1 MTSIFSG
8 AFSTN
13 DEIST
18 SRIACRARDWL
29 LVGAHCRSVRRAGN
43 FREGELQHVERGL
56 VRVDVYVV
64 SKPIRRFKEPL
75 MEWAAAVL
83 LIDVQ

>member
-1 MTSIFSG
+1 MTSMFSG

-18 SRIACRARDWL
+18 SRIACLARDWL
-29 LVGAHCRSVRRAGN
+29 LMAAHCRSVWRAGN
-43 FREGELQHVERGL
+43 FREGELQHVVRGL

-64 SKPIRRFKEPL
+64 SKPIR
-75 MEWAAAVL
+75 
-83 LIDVQ
+83 

>member
-8 AFSTN
+8 TFSTN
-13 DEIST
+13 DEILT

-29 LVGAHCRSVRRAGN
+29 LMAAHCRSVWRAGN
-43 FREGELQHVERGL
+43 FREGELQHVVRGL

-64 SKPIRRFKEPL
+64 SKPIR
-75 MEWAAAVL
+75 
-83 LIDVQ
+83 

>member
-1 MTSIFSG
+1 MASVFSG

-29 LVGAHCRSVRRAGN
+29 LKAAHCRGVRRAGN
-43 FREGELQHVERGL
+43 FREGELQHVVRGL
-56 VRVDVYVV
+56 VRVDV
-64 SKPIRRFKEPL
+64 
-75 MEWAAAVL
+75 
-83 LIDVQ
+83 

>member
-18 SRIACRARDWL
+18 NRMACEAWDWL
-29 LVGAHCRSVRRAGN
+29 LMAAHCRSVWGAGN
-43 FREGELQHVERGL
+43 FREGELHHVRGL
-56 VRVDVYVV
+56 MRVDVYVV
-64 SKPIRRFKEPL
+64 SKPIR
-75 MEWAAAVL
+75 
-83 LIDVQ
+83 

>member
-18 SRIACRARDWL
+18 SRMACEARDWL
-29 LVGAHCRSVRRAGN
+29 LMAAHCRSVWGAGN
-43 FREGELQHVERGL
+43 FREGELHHVRGL

-64 SKPIRRFKEPL
+64 SKPIR
-75 MEWAAAVL
+75 
-83 LIDVQ
+83 

>member
-1 MTSIFSG
+1 MHGECHTKVTEAKQMTSVFSS

-29 LVGAHCRSVRRAGN
+29 LMTAHYRSVWRAGN
-43 FREGELQHVERGL
+43 FREGELQHVVRGFEQ
-56 VRVDVYVV
+56 VDV
-64 SKPIRRFKEPL
+64 
-75 MEWAAAVL
+75 
-83 LIDVQ
+83 